1 MPWSTLQNWSGRL
14 RVKIRRAGFG
24 LGWLARLAVQHRL
37 AEMNFGVVGIHPQ
50 ALGTSAQSS
59 RKVAEHLVAAGG
71 KKGFLTSLQLR

>member
-1 MPWSTLQNWSGRL
+1 
-14 RVKIRRAGFG
+14 
-24 LGWLARLAVQHRL
+24 
-37 AEMNFGVVGIHPQ
+37 MNFGVVGIHPQ